1 MKRREL
7 IKTAGASASLLAVAS
22 CASVSVSQPVQFT
35 HGVASGD
42 PLPDRVILWTRVTA
56 QSQDDAID
64 AIVWQVASDRQ
75 FKSIKASGLASTS
88 AVRDYTVKVDATG
101 LVPNTRYFYRFLLN
115 GTESPIGST
124 KTLPRDGVA
133 PFRLG
138 VASCSN
144 YPQGYFHAYRDMA
157 NSDLDLVLHLG
168 DYLYEYH
175 RGRYSNPIAEDTL
188 GRSVIPDHEI
198 LTVDDYRQRYA
209 LYRSDPDLQAV
220 HAAHPFVC
228 VWDDHELMNNT
239 WKDGAENHNEGEGD
253 FYQRVASARK
263 VYHEWMPIRTAAQ
276 TDQAPIYR
284 SFRIGELAD
293 LIMLDTRVH
302 GRDEQLD
309 YERDIIAAG
318 GVEPFLAN
326 RLNDPNRTIL
336 GADQENWLGNQL
348 AASKDRGAVWQVL
361 GQQVLMGKLNMPTVD
376 PKMFEGAELD
386 ERARQRIDMYAQFG
400 TLNLPLN
407 LDAWDG
413 YPACRERVHS
423 MMNSSSNNPLV
434 LAGDTHN
441 AWAFNMVDQSGQ
453 PIGIELGA
461 PGVTS
466 PGMESYLPVPPGVVS
481 NLLKSSSP
489 ELHWADTSQRG
500 WTKIEMSATSV
511 TATWRFVSNILTSNY
526 TVSES
531 EPLVCY
537 AGDRRFS

>member
-22 CASVSVSQPVQFT
+22 CANVSVSQPVRFT

-42 PLPDRVILWTRVTA
+42 PLSDRVILWTRVTA
-56 QSQDDAID
+56 ESQNDSIDD
-64 AIVWQVASDRQ
+64 IVWQVASDRQ
-75 FKSIKASGLASTS
+75 FKSIKASGLVSTS
-88 AVRDYTVKVDATG
+88 AARDYTVKVDATG
-101 LVPNTRYFYRFLLN
+101 LAPNTRYFYRFLLN
-115 GTESPIGST
+115 GAESPIGST

-175 RGRYSNPIAEDTL
+175 KGRYSNPIAEDTL
-188 GRSVIPDHEI
+188 GRSVTPDHEI

-220 HAAHPFVC
+220 HAAHPFIC

-253 FYQRVASARK
+253 FYQRVVSARK
-263 VYHEWMPIRTAAQ
+263 AYHEWMPIRTAAQ
-276 TDQAPIYR
+276 TDQSPIYR
-284 SFRIGELAD
+284 SFRIGDLAD

-309 YERDIIAAG
+309 YQRDVRAAG

-326 RLNDPNRTIL
+326 RLNDSNRTIL

-348 AASKDRGAVWQVL
+348 AASKDRGAIWQLL
-361 GQQVLMGKLNMPTVD
+361 GQQVLMGRLNMPPVD
-376 PKMFEGAELD
+376 LAALEGLELD
-386 ERARQRIDMYAQFG
+386 ARARRRIATYAQFAA
-400 TLNLPLN
+400 LNLPLN

-423 MMNSSSNNPLV
+423 MMKSLANNPVV

-441 AWAFNMVDQSGQ
+441 AWAFNMADASGEAM
-453 PIGIELGA
+453 GIELGT
-461 PGVTS
+461 PGISS
-466 PGMESYLPVPPGVVS
+466 PGMESWLPIAPDMLS
-481 NLLKSSSP
+481 QLFKASSP
-489 ELHWADTSQRG
+489 ELHELDTSQRG
-500 WTKIEMSATSV
+500 WTRIELSDSEV
-511 TATWRFVSNILTSNY
+511 RSTWRFINNILTSNY
-526 TVSES
+526 TLTES
-531 EPLVCY
+531 EPLVCR

>member
-56 QSQDDAID
+56 ESQDNAID

-144 YPQGYFHAYRDMA
+144 YPQGYFHAYSDMA

>member
-1 MKRREL
+1 MKRRDL

-22 CASVSVSQPVQFT
+22 CANVSVSQPARFT

-42 PLPDRVILWTRVTA
+42 PLSDRVILWTRVTA
-56 QSQDDAID
+56 ESQNDSID
-64 AIVWQVASDRQ
+64 NIVWQLALDRQ
-75 FKSIKASGLASTS
+75 FESIKASGLASTS
-88 AVRDYTVKVDATG
+88 AARDYTVKVDATG

-115 GTESPIGST
+115 GVESPIGST

-157 NSDLDLVLHLG
+157 ESELDVVLHLG

-175 RGRYSNPIAEDTL
+175 KGRYSNPIAEDTL
-188 GRSVIPDHEI
+188 GRSVTPDHEI
-198 LTVDDYRQRYA
+198 LSVDDYRQRYA

-220 HAAHPFVC
+220 HAAHPFIC

-276 TDQAPIYR
+276 TDQAPIHR
-284 SFRIGELAD
+284 SFRIGDLAD

-309 YERDIIAAG
+309 YQRDVRAAG

-326 RLNDPNRTIL
+326 RLNDSNRTIL

-348 AASKDRGAVWQVL
+348 AASKDRGAIWQLL
-361 GQQVLMGKLNMPTVD
+361 GQQVLMGRLNMPSVD
-376 PKMFEGAELD
+376 LAALEGLELD
-386 ERARQRIDMYAQFG
+386 ARARRRIATYAQFAA
-400 TLNLPLN
+400 LNLPLN

-423 MMNSSSNNPLV
+423 MMKSFANNPVV

-441 AWAFNMVDQSGQ
+441 AWAFNMADASGEAM
-453 PIGIELGA
+453 GIEIGT
-461 PGVTS
+461 PGISS
-466 PGMESYLPVPPGVVS
+466 PGLESWLPIAS
-481 NLLKSSSP
+481 DTLSQLFKASSP
-489 ELHWADTSQRG
+489 ELHELNTSQRG
-500 WTKIEMSATSV
+500 WTKIDISDSEVRSA
-511 TATWRFVSNILTSNY
+511 WRFVSNILISNY
-526 TVSES
+526 SVSES
-531 EPLVCY
+531 EPLVCR

>member
-1 MKRREL
+1 
-7 IKTAGASASLLAVAS
+7 
-22 CASVSVSQPVQFT
+22 
-35 HGVASGD
+35 
-42 PLPDRVILWTRVTA
+42 
-56 QSQDDAID
+56 
-64 AIVWQVASDRQ
+64 
-75 FKSIKASGLASTS
+75 
-88 AVRDYTVKVDATG
+88 
-101 LVPNTRYFYRFLLN
+101 
-115 GTESPIGST
+115 
-124 KTLPRDGVA
+124 
-133 PFRLG
+133 
-138 VASCSN
+138 
-144 YPQGYFHAYRDMA
+144 
-157 NSDLDLVLHLG
+157 
-168 DYLYEYH
+168 
-175 RGRYSNPIAEDTL
+175 
-188 GRSVIPDHEI
+188 
-198 LTVDDYRQRYA
+198 
-209 LYRSDPDLQAV
+209 
-220 HAAHPFVC
+220 
-228 VWDDHELMNNT
+228 MNNT

-284 SFRIGELAD
+284 SFRIGDLAD

-318 GVEPFLAN
+318 GVAPFLAN
-326 RLNDPNRTIL
+326 KLNDPKRTIL

-386 ERARQRIDMYAQFG
+386 ERARQRINRYAQFG
-400 TLNLPLN
+400 ALHLPLN
-407 LDAWDG
+407 LDSWDG

-423 MMNSSSNNPLV
+423 MMHSSSNNPLV

-441 AWAFNMVDQSGQ
+441 AWAFNMADQSGQ

-500 WTKIEMSATSV
+500 WTKIEMTATSV
-511 TATWRFVSNILTSNY
+511 TAAWRFVSNILTSNY
-526 TVSES
+526 TVTES

>member
-1 MKRREL
+1 M
-7 IKTAGASASLLAVAS
+7 KTAGASASLLAVAS
-22 CASVSVSQPVQFT
+22 CANVSVSQPARFT

-42 PLPDRVILWTRVTA
+42 PLSDRVILWTRVTA
-56 QSQDDAID
+56 ESQNDSIDD
-64 AIVWQVASDRQ
+64 IVWQVASDRQ
-75 FKSIKASGLASTS
+75 FKSIKASGLVSTS
-88 AVRDYTVKVDATG
+88 AARDYTVKVDATG
-101 LVPNTRYFYRFLLN
+101 LAPNTRYFYRFLLN
-115 GTESPIGST
+115 GAESPIGST

-175 RGRYSNPIAEDTL
+175 KGRYSNPIAEDTL
-188 GRSVIPDHEI
+188 GRSVTPDHEI

-220 HAAHPFVC
+220 HAAHPFIC

-284 SFRIGELAD
+284 SFRIGDLAD

-318 GVEPFLAN
+318 GVAPFLAN
-326 RLNDPNRTIL
+326 KLNDPKRTIL

-386 ERARQRIDMYAQFG
+386 ERARQRINRYAQFG
-400 TLNLPLN
+400 ALHLPLN
-407 LDAWDG
+407 LDSWDG

-423 MMNSSSNNPLV
+423 MMHSSTNNPLV

-441 AWAFNMVDQSGQ
+441 AWAFNMADQSGQ

-500 WTKIEMSATSV
+500 WTKIEMTATSV
-511 TATWRFVSNILTSNY
+511 TAAWRFVSNILTSNY
-526 TVSES
+526 TVTES

>member
-7 IKTAGASASLLAVAS
+7 LKTAGASASLLAVAS

-56 QSQDDAID
+56 ESQDDAID

-88 AVRDYTVKVDATG
+88 AARDYTIKVDATG

-157 NSDLDLVLHLG
+157 NSELDLVLHLG

-239 WKDGAENHNEGEGD
+239 WKDGAENHNDGEGD

-400 TLNLPLN
+400 ALNLPLN